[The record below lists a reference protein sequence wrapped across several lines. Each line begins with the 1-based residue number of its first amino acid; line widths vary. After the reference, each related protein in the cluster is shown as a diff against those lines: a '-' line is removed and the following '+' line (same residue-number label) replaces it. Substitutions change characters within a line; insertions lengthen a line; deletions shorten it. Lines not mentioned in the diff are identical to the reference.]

1 VPTIQI
7 GNIHPNVLEEDLQAI
22 VSQFGTVVA
31 VTLQRDATGSSKGS
45 AEVLY
50 SDSEGA
56 QLCIEVSLHL
66 IDSCCSCCHW
76 YRWQLAAIVCLRIAF
91 VYNKCYCCHS

>member
-56 QLCIEVSLHL
+56 QLCIEVSLHCF
-66 IDSCCSCCHW
+66 DDCCCCYHW
-76 YRWQLAAIVCLRIAF
+76 YCQ
-91 VYNKCYCCHS
+91 

>member
-56 QLCIEVSLHL
+56 QLCIEVSSECFTLL
-66 IDSCCSCCHW
+66 LLTLLL
-76 YRWQLAAIVCLRIAF
+76 LASLLTTAIKPSSTDYLA
-91 VYNKCYCCHS
+91 